1 MAFRYVQ
8 VVKVV
13 EKVTCDDFLNLTRGY
28 VHVLHIS
35 YWTL

>member
-28 VHVLHIS
+28 VLHIS